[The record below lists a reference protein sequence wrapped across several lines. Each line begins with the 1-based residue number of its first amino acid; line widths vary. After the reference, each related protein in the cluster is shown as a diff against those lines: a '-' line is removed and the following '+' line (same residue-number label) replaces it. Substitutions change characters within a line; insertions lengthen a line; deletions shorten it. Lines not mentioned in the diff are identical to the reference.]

1 MQTPQP
7 AEEKKQFVRE
17 KFSSISSH
25 YDLLNSLLS
34 LHIDRYWRWRTTRL
48 LRHVPNGWVLDL
60 CAGTLP
66 LAMELTR
73 QAPKRQVLAVDFCED
88 MLRAGISNIAREER
102 SRRIHPV
109 CGDGE
114 ALPVANSSCEG
125 CTIAF
130 GIRNLAQ
137 AEKGLSEMLRI
148 LKPGGRLIILE
159 FSRPTNPIIKPVY
172 NFYLNTVLPAVAG
185 RISGDKEAYQYLA
198 SSIAAFYEPDT
209 LMAMM
214 RAAGFAEVRRVS
226 LTFGI
231 VSMYIGDREA
241 V

>member
-1 MQTPQP
+1 MQTLQQP
-7 AEEKKQFVRE
+7 EEKKQFVRE
-17 KFSSISSH
+17 KFSSISPH

-34 LHIDRYWRWRTTRL
+34 LHIDRYWRWRATRL
-48 LRHVPNGWVLDL
+48 LNHANNGWVLDL

-73 QAPKRQVLAVDFCED
+73 QAPARQVLAVDFCED
-88 MLRAGISNIAREER
+88 MLHAGLVSVAREER

-114 ALPVANSSCEG
+114 TLPVASSSCAG

-130 GIRNLAQ
+130 GIRNLAR
-137 AEKGLSEMLRI
+137 ADKGLSEMLRI
-148 LKPGGRLIILE
+148 LQPGGRLIILE
-159 FSRPTNPIIKPVY
+159 FSRPANLIIKPVY
-172 NFYLNTVLPAVAG
+172 NFYLNRVLPVVAG

-198 SSIAAFYEPDT
+198 SSIASFYEPKA
-209 LMAMM
+209 LMSMM
-214 RAAGFAEVRRVS
+214 RTAGFSGVRRVS

-231 VSMYIGDREA
+231 VSMYIGDKEA
-241 V
+241 A

>member
-1 MQTPQP
+1 MQTQPQP
-7 AEEKKQFVRE
+7 EEKKQFVRE
-17 KFSSISSH
+17 KFSSISPH

-48 LRHVPNGWVLDL
+48 LSHAPKGWVLDL

-73 QAPKRQVLAVDFCED
+73 QAPAREVLAVDFCED
-88 MLRAGISNIAREER
+88 MLHAGLVSVARENR

-114 ALPVANSSCEG
+114 AIPVATGSCAG

-137 AEKGLSEMLRI
+137 ADKGLSEMLRI

-172 NFYLNTVLPAVAG
+172 NFYLNTILPAVAG
-185 RISGDKEAYQYLA
+185 RISGDKEAYEYLA
-198 SSIAAFYEPDT
+198 SSIAAFYEPET
-209 LMAMM
+209 LMSMM
-214 RAAGFAEVRRVS
+214 RSAGFTKVRRVS

-231 VSMYIGDREA
+231 VSMYIGDKEA
-241 V
+241 A

>member
-1 MQTPQP
+1 MQTPQQP
-7 AEEKKQFVRE
+7 EEKKQFVRE
-17 KFSSISSH
+17 KFSSISPH

-48 LRHVPNGWVLDL
+48 LSHVPNGWVLDL

-73 QAPKRQVLAVDFCED
+73 QAPARQVLAVDFCED
-88 MLRAGISNIAREER
+88 MLRAGIGSIAGAER

-114 ALPVANSSCEG
+114 ALPVSTSSCVG

-130 GIRNLAQ
+130 GIRNLAR
-137 AEKGLSEMLRI
+137 ADKGLSEMLRI

-159 FSRPTNPIIKPVY
+159 FSRPTNPLIKPVY

-185 RISGDKEAYQYLA
+185 RQQQPEL
-198 SSIAAFYEPDT
+198 
-209 LMAMM
+209 
-214 RAAGFAEVRRVS
+214 
-226 LTFGI
+226 
-231 VSMYIGDREA
+231 
-241 V
+241 

>member
-1 MQTPQP
+1 
-7 AEEKKQFVRE
+7 
-17 KFSSISSH
+17 
-25 YDLLNSLLS
+25 
-34 LHIDRYWRWRTTRL
+34 
-48 LRHVPNGWVLDL
+48 
-60 CAGTLP
+60 
-66 LAMELTR
+66 
-73 QAPKRQVLAVDFCED
+73 
-88 MLRAGISNIAREER
+88 
-102 SRRIHPV
+102 
-109 CGDGE
+109 
-114 ALPVANSSCEG
+114 
-125 CTIAF
+125 
-130 GIRNLAQ
+130 
-137 AEKGLSEMLRI
+137 MLRI